1 MWVTAAEVCE
11 LCHTQKTLLHVA
23 PPQPLLFILLLF
35 SVFSESGVMGNI
47 DSGLRSGAFHSYLF
61 SELLTSSTLIC
72 KTVCTGWLGWLASK
86 TSAPSSGITTTL
98 CFYVDAEDLNTG
110 PF

>member
-47 DSGLRSGAFHSYLF
+47 DSDLRWSIPQ
-61 SELLTSSTLIC
+61 LLIL
-72 KTVCTGWLGWLASK
+72 
-86 TSAPSSGITTTL
+86 
-98 CFYVDAEDLNTG
+98 
-110 PF
+110 